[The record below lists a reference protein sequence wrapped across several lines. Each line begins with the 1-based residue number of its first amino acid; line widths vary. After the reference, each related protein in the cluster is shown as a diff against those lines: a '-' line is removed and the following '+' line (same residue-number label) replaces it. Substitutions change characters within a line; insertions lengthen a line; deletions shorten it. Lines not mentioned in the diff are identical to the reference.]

1 MGFPSLEELSGWIG
15 LSDAEAV
22 SALHARAYAAK
33 TAAIGRRVSM
43 RGLIEAGNVCAK
55 DCRYCGIRAS
65 NRNLTRY
72 QLTREEIVAGARFA
86 AASGY
91 GSVVIQSGEI
101 ESEAHTRFIEEVLR
115 AIAPLKLGVTL
126 SLGEQT
132 EDVYR
137 RWRDAGATRYL
148 LRIETSN
155 PALYAA
161 LHPTTCSFDRRVEC
175 LRALRRC
182 GYQVGTGVMDPTSP
196 IPTRPAPR
204 RRRTGPRRRRSASA
218 ST

>member
-86 AASGY
+86 AA
-91 GSVVIQSGEI
+91 
-101 ESEAHTRFIEEVLR
+101 
-115 AIAPLKLGVTL
+115 
-126 SLGEQT
+126 
-132 EDVYR
+132 
-137 RWRDAGATRYL
+137 
-148 LRIETSN
+148 
-155 PALYAA
+155 
-161 LHPTTCSFDRRVEC
+161 
-175 LRALRRC
+175 
-182 GYQVGTGVMDPTSP
+182 
-196 IPTRPAPR
+196 
-204 RRRTGPRRRRSASA
+204 
-218 ST
+218 